1 MASLNKA
8 TLIGHLGQNPDTRY
22 MPSGDAVT
30 TISIATTET
39 WKDKGGQKQEE
50 TTWHRVTLFRKLGEI
65 AAEYLKKGALVYID
79 GRIKTEEW
87 TDKQGVKRY
96 STSIVAETMKMLG
109 QKQSGANE
117 RSSAP
122 TQPAG
127 GTKPGDFDNDIP
139 F

>member
-22 MPSGDAVT
+22 MPSGDAIT

-39 WKDKGGQKQEE
+39 WKDKNGQKREE
-50 TTWHRVTLFRKLGEI
+50 TTWHRITLFRKLGEI

-96 STSIVAETMKMLG
+96 GTSIIAENMKMLG
-109 QKQSGANE
+109 SKQSGVSE
-117 RSSAP
+117 SPRQTSA
-122 TQPAG
+122 TQGVAAPQN
-127 GTKPGDFDNDIP
+127 FDNDIP

>member
-8 TLIGHLGQNPDTRY
+8 MLIGHLGQNPETRY
-22 MPSGDAVT
+22 MPNGDAVT

-39 WKDKGGQKQEE
+39 WKDKSGQKQEE

-87 TDKQGVKRY
+87 TDKQGIKRY
-96 STSIVAETMKMLG
+96 STSIIAETMKMLG
-109 QKQSGANE
+109 GKQSLAIESPRQTSAPANE
-117 RSSAP
+117 SAP
-122 TQPAG
+122 IT
-127 GTKPGDFDNDIP
+127 FDDDIP

>member
-39 WKDKGGQKQEE
+39 WKDKNGQKQEE

-87 TDKQGVKRY
+87 RDKQGAKRT
-96 STSIVAETMKMLG
+96 STIIVAETMKMLG
-109 QKQSGANE
+109 AKNSNSGTGDP
-117 RSSAP
+117 AP
-122 TQPAG
+122 NGPIG
-127 GTKPGDFDNDIP
+127 DNDMP

>member
-8 TLIGHLGQNPDTRY
+8 SLIGHLGQNPDTRY

-39 WKDKGGQKQEE
+39 WKDKSGQKQEE

-87 TDKQGVKRY
+87 TDKQGIKRY
-96 STSIVAETMKMLG
+96 STSIIAETMKMLG
-109 QKQSGANE
+109 GKQSGASESPRQTSVTPSDATPQN
-117 RSSAP
+117 
-122 TQPAG
+122 
-127 GTKPGDFDNDIP
+127 FDNDIP